1 MNIKE
6 FCEHLYFISWIY
18 DSVAETGQKS
28 DGSNSDFS
36 GWSKNS
42 LNDSTIIRKVIDYI
56 IKTKGW

>member
-28 DGSNSDFS
+28 DGSNSS
-36 GWSKNS
+36 VVG
-42 LNDSTIIRKVIDYI
+42 V
-56 IKTKGW
+56 KTV